1 MKLVLR
7 FLRWLIARIEAGPSD
22 VINVRL
28 DPLGD
33 VCHETNHEWV
43 SRHHL
48 AEGDLICPRCRGV
61 ASARGDFSKARTYK
75 FSNGKV
81 NEGIRCGC
89 MVKRN
94 GLDGVC
100 GTILYASPDTEHG
113 DQLVVGDP
121 PEFYVFR
128 RVDPLTAAQEAVGL
142 DVVQVDTDLG
152 QVSVVRPEE
161 EPLQP
166 VHLPKE

>member
-1 MKLVLR
+1 MKFILR
-7 FLRWLIARIEAGPSD
+7 FLRWLVARIEAGSSD
-22 VINVRL
+22 TINIEI
-28 DPLGD
+28 DPLGE
-33 VCHETNHEWV
+33 VCHEVHHEWV

-48 AEGDLICPRCRGV
+48 AEGDLICPRCKGV
-61 ASARGDFSKARTYK
+61 ASARGDFSKVRTYK
-75 FSNGKV
+75 FAKGKV

-94 GLDGVC
+94 GLEIVC

-113 DQLVVGDP
+113 DHLVPGNP

-128 RVDPLTAAQEAVGL
+128 RVDPLIAAQEAVGL

-152 QVSVVRPEE
+152 QFSVVPPKE

-166 VHLPKE
+166 VHPPKE